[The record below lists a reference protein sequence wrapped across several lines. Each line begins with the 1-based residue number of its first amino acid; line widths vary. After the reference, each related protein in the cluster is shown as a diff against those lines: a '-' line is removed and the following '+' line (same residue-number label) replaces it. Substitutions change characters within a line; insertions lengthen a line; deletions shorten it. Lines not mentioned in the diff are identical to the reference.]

1 MMTRSLPVVSVIL
14 LMAGCASA
22 PADPNRPR
30 RPACDQSLNCFYERD
45 IRSFQVLDDRTVV
58 VLVGRDRCP
67 FKVELDGFVCDLNF
81 STFLAFDDP
90 DGRICSW
97 DRSFVIGGPFPQRDD
112 YCRVRQVTPMTDDEL
127 LEAYATKGLTPPLPA
142 KGSGEIEVEDEPLEP
157 PPPLEPAPSAG
168 QVDDTAAGAVEGPQ
182 PPADDG
188 SGLP

>member
-1 MMTRSLPVVSVIL
+1 MVTRSIPAASVVL
-14 LMAGCASA
+14 LIAGCASA

-30 RPACDQSLNCFYERD
+30 QPACDQSLSCFYERD

-58 VLVGRDRCP
+58 VLVGRNQCP

-81 STFLAFDDP
+81 ASFLSFNDP

-97 DRSFVIGGPFPQRDD
+97 DRSFVIGGPFPRQDE

-142 KGSGEIEVEDEPLEP
+142 KGSGEIEVVEEP
-157 PPPLEPAPSAG
+157 PQETAPSAEQG
-168 QVDDTAAGAVEGPQ
+168 GRAAPEAAEGPQ
-182 PPADDG
+182 APASGDE